1 MEDVERQYVQDNPG
15 SKVVVLGHVP
25 DLDAWFQNRQ
35 RDYDEFARKAKAYPV
50 EYCETDVDKLQADPA
65 NKRVWKDGNGIITVT
80 PKDGKQYWIDSMN
93 GRKIFSRPTM
103 CLQRGKASLLYVG
116 DFVFIRNDKTRTTP
130 LHDWQISSDDKGI
143 YIKE

>member
-1 MEDVERQYVQDNPG
+1 MEDDERQYVQDNPG

-25 DLDAWFQNRQ
+25 DLDAWFMNRQ
-35 RDYDEFARKAKAYPV
+35 RDYDEFARKANAYPLV
-50 EYCETDVDKLQADPA
+50 YCETDVDKLQADPG

-103 CLQRGKASLLYVG
+103 CRQRGKASHSKESMSVISILITTLTQRTSMI
-116 DFVFIRNDKTRTTP
+116 FSFILSIANMR
-130 LHDWQISSDDKGI
+130 
-143 YIKE
+143 